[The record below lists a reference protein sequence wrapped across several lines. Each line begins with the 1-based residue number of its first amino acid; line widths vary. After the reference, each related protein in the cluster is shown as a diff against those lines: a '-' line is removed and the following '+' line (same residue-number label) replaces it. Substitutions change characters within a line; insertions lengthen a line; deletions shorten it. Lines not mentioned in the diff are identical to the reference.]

1 MVLCV
6 AYYYLLSI
14 YLYKNLVK
22 LKIMITQNDK
32 NYSSITHLSV
42 FAGWFFPFGN
52 IIAPLVLWLAKKN
65 DSTYIDTHGKSAVNF
80 QLSLILYG
88 FLLAILLI
96 PIAIFTLGL
105 GIIAIIL
112 GIIPAVILY
121 IIFIISASIKAG
133 NGEYY
138 QYPFTIQFIK

>member
-1 MVLCV
+1 
-6 AYYYLLSI
+6 
-14 YLYKNLVK
+14 
-22 LKIMITQNDK
+22 MITQNDK

-65 DSTYIDTHGKSAVNF
+65 ESTYIDAHGKSAVNF
-80 QLSLILYG
+80 QLSLVLYG

-121 IIFIISASIKAG
+121 ILFIISASIKASK
-133 NGEYY
+133 GEYY
-138 QYPFTIQFIK
+138 QYPFTIEFIK